1 MHPACNPIGD
11 ARLLAM
17 STTRTAHRTT
27 TPSSPHGATSLTD
40 LAAAADEHTVADV
53 HQGQVFLGILH
64 RENDSVTAAL
74 ATAET
79 CARIERG
86 SGSVAAAQRYEAEV
100 RKLRET
106 QRELHCMIA
115 NLRTRFATAGS

>member
-1 MHPACNPIGD
+1 
-11 ARLLAM
+11 M
-17 STTRTAHRTT
+17 STTRTAVANPR
-27 TPSSPHGATSLTD
+27 HGATSLTD

-74 ATAET
+74 TTAET

-86 SGSVAAAQRYEAEV
+86 SGSVAAAQRYESEV
-100 RKLRET
+100 RRLRET

-115 NLRTRFATAGS
+115 NLRARFATSGS